1 MNTKYDFY
9 ANFQIEKKNDV
20 DDLINGAGKY
30 DEIKDTLTRIMLL
43 STIFGVKDERFPD
56 KMGRHNRI
64 DPIVY
69 ARIGEDNASGLK
81 ALIHSKGNYN
91 DYVTCKLS
99 EFSCLGIDATID
111 LSALPKGSWGIEFPI
126 TLAKPFISRDDV
138 PFYVIDS
145 LVRKDKV
152 FGVPFTSATTW
163 KGNLRWTMM
172 KIQLE
177 PSVKDPEKFAEI
189 RFRHTLLFGTEKG
202 REDTPTGWAKYLNEL
217 CRDAQVLYQ
226 KKLKEKFEKKEAPN
240 LRGMLHPYSTFWD
253 KIDMEVI
260 NPHDR
265 KSKTGKTPIYFETVP
280 KGSRGVFRIIYV
292 PLHWIMLSD
301 EELEKRT
308 LRDLRDVVI
317 GLKAMMLVYGFSAK
331 KSTGYGVIKDEWD
344 KDASKLMI
352 KDFVKDSLKFSN
364 FEELTQ
370 KVSRIN
376 ERLNN
381 E

>member
-1 MNTKYDFY
+1 
-9 ANFQIEKKNDV
+9 
-20 DDLINGAGKY
+20 
-30 DEIKDTLTRIMLL
+30 
-43 STIFGVKDERFPD
+43 
-56 KMGRHNRI
+56 
-64 DPIVY
+64 
-69 ARIGEDNASGLK
+69 
-81 ALIHSKGNYN
+81 
-91 DYVTCKLS
+91 
-99 EFSCLGIDATID
+99 
-111 LSALPKGSWGIEFPI
+111 
-126 TLAKPFISRDDV
+126 
-138 PFYVIDS
+138 
-145 LVRKDKV
+145 
-152 FGVPFTSATTW
+152 
-163 KGNLRWTMM
+163 
-172 KIQLE
+172 
-177 PSVKDPEKFAEI
+177 
-189 RFRHTLLFGTEKG
+189 
-202 REDTPTGWAKYLNEL
+202 
-217 CRDAQVLYQ
+217 
-226 KKLKEKFEKKEAPN
+226 
-240 LRGMLHPYSTFWD
+240 MLHPYSTFWD